1 MRPAS
6 GAEKA
11 RQSETFTDLCRIL
24 SPSWEEAACAERV
37 AAELR
42 AMGLEV
48 ERDEAG
54 NLLARVRGRGE
65 RTILLCAHLD
75 TVPPVA
81 PIEPVLVDDGWENAN
96 AGILGADNKSAVAMI
111 LEVARRC
118 SVEGSPVGLE
128 LLFTVA
134 EEVGL
139 QGAKRFD
146 ASKLRSEFGYVFDHA
161 TPIGEIVTASPTLY
175 RIEAEFHGKSAH
187 AGLRPETG
195 RSAILAAAHAAIAM
209 PHGRIDDQTT
219 ANLGFLHG
227 GVESTNVVPER
238 ARVLAEVRSVDP
250 DRAEEVLAA
259 MIDALHD
266 GASHGEC
273 DVDVI
278 TEKQVV
284 GYRTKPSSP
293 VVVAAE
299 AALRAHGYEPTP
311 DRHRR
316 RLGRQRPRGRRHPD
330 RQRRQRHRAQPRAD
344 RARLRRRAGVDAR
357 RRLHPARR
365 GGRGMSA
372 RFEKIGT
379 ETIYEG
385 KFLDVRR
392 DRFRFE
398 DGEEVDRELVGHPGA
413 VGVVV
418 LDDDDN
424 LWFVRQ
430 PREAIGIPDLLEIP
444 AGKLDVE
451 GEDPLR
457 GRQARA
463 RRGDRQAGRP
473 LGVARLVLHLARL
486 RGRGDPPL
494 PRHGHLGRRAARG
507 RGGRADRRR
516 GAPVGRPG
524 RDPGVE
530 PGLEDAR
537 RAVPAPRPLAGTEK
551 QQVRG
556 AGDRR
561 RGRMWRVSGGVLLRS
576 RQAVD

>member
-11 RQSETFTDLCRIL
+11 RQAETFTDLCRIL

-42 AMGLEV
+42 GMGLEV
-48 ERDEAG
+48 EADEAG

-81 PIEPVLVDDGWENAN
+81 PVEPVLVDDGWENAN

-146 ASKLRSEFGYVFDHA
+146 TSKLRSEFGYVFDHA

-195 RSAILAAAHAAIAM
+195 HSAILAAARAAVAM
-209 PHGRIDDQTT
+209 PHGRIDAQTT
-219 ANLGFLHG
+219 ANIGYLHG

-238 ARVLAEVRSVDP
+238 ARLLAEVRSVDP

-266 GASHGEC
+266 GASEGEC

-284 GYRTKPSSP
+284 GYR
-293 VVVAAE
+293 VQALVAGRRGGRGG
-299 AALRAHGYEPTP
+299 AARPRLRAEP

-316 RLGRQRPRGRRHPD
+316 RVGRQRPRGRGHPD
-330 RQRRQRHRAQPRAD
+330 GQRRQRHRAQPRAD
-344 RARLRRRAGVDAR
+344 RARLGRRAGIDAR

-365 GGRGMSA
+365 GGGGMSS
-372 RFEKIGT
+372 RFET
-379 ETIYEG
+379 
-385 KFLDVRR
+385 
-392 DRFRFE
+392 
-398 DGEEVDRELVGHPGA
+398 H
-413 VGVVV
+413 
-418 LDDDDN
+418 
-424 LWFVRQ
+424 
-430 PREAIGIPDLLEIP
+430 
-444 AGKLDVE
+444 
-451 GEDPLR
+451 
-457 GRQARA
+457 
-463 RRGDRQAGRP
+463 
-473 LGVARLVLHLARL
+473 RL
-486 RGRGDPPL
+486 RDDL
-494 PRHGHLGRRAARG
+494 
-507 RGGRADRRR
+507 
-516 GAPVGRPG
+516 
-524 RDPGVE
+524 
-530 PGLEDAR
+530 
-537 RAVPAPRPLAGTEK
+537 
-551 QQVRG
+551 
-556 AGDRR
+556 
-561 RGRMWRVSGGVLLRS
+561 
-576 RQAVD
+576 